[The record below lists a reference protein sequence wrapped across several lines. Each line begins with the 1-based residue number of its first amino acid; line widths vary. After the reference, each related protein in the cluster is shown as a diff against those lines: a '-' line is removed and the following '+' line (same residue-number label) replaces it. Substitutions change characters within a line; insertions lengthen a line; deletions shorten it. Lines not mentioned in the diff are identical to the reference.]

1 MVRPDNIG
9 MLVMETLDEAR
20 HRGESREKGLTVQ
33 AVRRFL
39 PEDLRQIPSVEKA
52 AHDLFQWNADREERH
67 AGIAQDVQGVFR
79 GSLTQM
85 ATVLSLLPHGHPA
98 RDFAVKMRI
107 LNGQWRR
114 REEAASES
122 FAPYSTEELLQRF
135 DGGTAQLFEGWN
147 VHTDERI
154 RTGVIARTKGSDDVR
169 AGVYVCGQGFVDPS
183 FLLRE
188 ASTGSTFEHEE
199 WWMRM

>member
-1 MVRPDNIG
+1 
-9 MLVMETLDEAR
+9 MLVMETLDEAQ

-52 AHDLFQWNADREERH
+52 AHDLFQWNADRELR
-67 AGIAQDVQGVFR
+67 DVFR

-85 ATVLSLLPHGHPA
+85 AMVLSLLPHGHPA
-98 RDFAVKMRI
+98 RDFAERMRV
-107 LNGQWRR
+107 LHGQWRR

-135 DGGTAQLFEGWN
+135 DGGTAQLFKGWN

-169 AGVYVCGQGFVDPS
+169 AGVYVSGQGFVDHS

-188 ASTGSTFEHEE
+188 ASTGATFEHEE

>member
-9 MLVMETLDEAR
+9 MLVMDTLDEAQ
-20 HRGESREKGLTVQ
+20 HCGESREKGLTVQ
-33 AVRRFL
+33 AVRRLL
-39 PEDLRQIPSVEKA
+39 PEDLRQIPSVGKA

-67 AGIAQDVQGVFR
+67 GAKAEEIRNVFM

-85 ATVLSLLPHGHPA
+85 ALVFSLVPRGHPA
-98 RDFAVKMRI
+98 RVFAERMRI

-114 REEAASES
+114 RAEAAGKS

-135 DGGTAQLFEGWN
+135 EGGTAQLFEGWN
-147 VHTDERI
+147 VHTDDHI
-154 RTGVIARTKGSDDVR
+154 RTGVIGCANDVGDVR
-169 AGVYVCGQGFVDPS
+169 AGEYVSDRGFVDPS

-188 ASTGSTFEHEE
+188 ASTGATFEHEE
-199 WWMRM
+199 WWMKM

>member
-9 MLVMETLDEAR
+9 MLVMETLDEAQ
-20 HRGESREKGLTVQ
+20 HRGESREKGPTVQ

-39 PEDLRQIPSVEKA
+39 PEDLRQIPSVERA
-52 AHDLFQWNADREERH
+52 AHDLFQWNADRELR
-67 AGIAQDVQGVFR
+67 DVFR

-85 ATVLSLLPHGHPA
+85 AMVLRLLPHGHPA
-98 RDFAVKMRI
+98 RDFAERMRI
-107 LNGQWRR
+107 LHGQWRR
-114 REEAASES
+114 REEASSES

-135 DGGTAQLFEGWN
+135 DGSTAQLFEGWN

-154 RTGVIARTKGSDDVR
+154 RTGVVAHAKGSEDVR
-169 AGVYVCGQGFVDPS
+169 AGVYVSGQGFVDPS
-183 FLLRE
+183 FLLRK